1 MASNMYTEALAE
13 AKQLREIAEKNAKN
27 AIIEAVTPK
36 IRQFI
41 DDQLLETSG
50 KKDVSR
56 SSVDDIIAESIGIA
70 NSEDEGEVSLDNT
83 ALQSLAGLLGSSG
96 TGGVLDALAE
106 SINSLDHDQAELV
119 ASAAKKIEST
129 KSNFTQDR
137 INKDVSNLQENNKM
151 ASREKVYE
159 IDLNLL
165 KEELGRDLSL
175 NEETGDDDNRDTDDA
190 DEAVSAKDK
199 AELKEMLADLG
210 ILSEAQVLLDLGD
223 DVELPEDIQI
233 VASLVEEEEGDEED
247 LELLDVE
254 DDEGDV
260 EVSMDV
266 EEDLGLNEVFEI
278 DPKVLKEELLRI
290 RRLVRE
296 AKSLADAKGG
306 ANSMEASFGGKGHA
320 NAGQK
325 NQFGGKGSGKGNP
338 FGGGSEKGDIYKVK
352 LNALAESLRKEQRK
366 NRSLVTKLDEYRGA
380 VETLREQLT
389 DLNLFN
395 AKLLYVN
402 KLFQDKSVPPSRRR
416 AMMESIDSAKSLREV
431 KLVYKTLTESSR
443 RKGSLNESATRSLGS
458 SSRSVGRSSATS
470 TNPELDRWALLAGIK
485 K

>member
-1 MASNMYTEALAE
+1 MASNMYREALAE
-13 AKQLREIAEKNAKN
+13 AKQLRDIAEKNAKN

-41 DDQLLETSG
+41 DDQLLETDG
-50 KKDVSR
+50 QNKDQE
-56 SSVDDIIAESIGIA
+56 SSIDDIIAESIGIES
-70 NSEDEGEVSLDNT
+70 SEDDVALDNT
-83 ALQSLAGLLGSSG
+83 ALQSLAKLLGD
-96 TGGVLDALAE
+96 GGQAGVIDALAE
-106 SINSLDHDQAELV
+106 SINSLDPDQAELV

-129 KSNFTQDR
+129 KSNLAQDK
-137 INKDVSNLQENNKM
+137 INKGVSNLQENNNM
-151 ASREKVYE
+151 ASNEKVYE

-165 KEELGRDLSL
+165 KEELGRDASL
-175 NEETGDDDNRDTDDA
+175 NEEAGDDDNREQDDA

-199 AELKEMLADLG
+199 EELREMLAYLG
-210 ILSEAQVLLDLGD
+210 IINEAQVLLDLGE

-233 VASLVEEEEGDEED
+233 VASLVEEDDEGGEEG

-254 DDEGDV
+254 
-260 EVSMDV
+260 
-266 EEDLGLNEVFEI
+266 EEDDGAEIAIDAEEEVDLNEVFEV
-278 DPKVLKEELLRI
+278 DPNVLKEELLRI

-306 ANSMEASFGGKGHA
+306 ADSKEDSFGGKGHA
-320 NAGQK
+320 NAGLGH
-325 NQFGGKGSGKGNP
+325 QFGGKGGGKGDA
-338 FGGGSEKGDIYKVK
+338 FGGGSAKGDVYKVK

-366 NRSLVTKLDEYRGA
+366 NRSLVTKLDEYRSA

-416 AMMESIDSAKSLREV
+416 AMMESIDAAKSLREV
-431 KLVYKTLTESSR
+431 KLVYKTLTESS
-443 RKGSLNESATRSLGS
+443 KDKKNLNESATRSLGS

-470 TNPELDRWALLAGIK
+470 TNTELDRWALLAGIK